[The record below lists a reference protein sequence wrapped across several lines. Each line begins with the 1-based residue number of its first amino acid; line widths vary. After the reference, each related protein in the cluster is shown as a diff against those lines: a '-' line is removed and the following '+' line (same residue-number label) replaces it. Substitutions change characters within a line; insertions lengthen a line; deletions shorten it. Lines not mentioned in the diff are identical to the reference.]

1 MSKELD
7 ENVTMVKRPRC
18 GRGRARD
25 TSNGRE
31 RERHEHVIPDMWAW
45 WSVSHGKIISDHD
58 LVDLVV

>member
-1 MSKELD
+1 
-7 ENVTMVKRPRC
+7 MV
-18 GRGRARD
+18 ARE
-25 TSNGRE
+25 TQAMGERE